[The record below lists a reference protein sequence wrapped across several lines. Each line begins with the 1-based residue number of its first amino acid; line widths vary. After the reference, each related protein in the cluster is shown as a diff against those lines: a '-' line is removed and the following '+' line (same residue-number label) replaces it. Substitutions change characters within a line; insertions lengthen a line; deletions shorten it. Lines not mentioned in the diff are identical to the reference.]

1 MEALGSEGLF
11 LEVDVFNVEE
21 VNTAIEKTVERFGR
35 LDIGVNNAGIIG
47 DVAPIL
53 EMTDKNWRTVLSV
66 NLDGVFYAMRAE
78 ARMMVK
84 NGGSIINV
92 ASVNSFLG
100 TPMAATYATSKHA
113 LLGLARSAAGE
124 FAPLDIRINTV
135 CPGMVRTPM
144 QDDIAD
150 KLSGGNP
157 EDFENPYLSRVP
169 MARMAD
175 PIEIANSILW
185 LASDEST
192 YFTGSALTPDGGI
205 MA

>member
-1 MEALGSEGLF
+1 VEALGSEGLF

-135 CPGMVRTPM
+135 CPGLVRTPM

>member
-1 MEALGSEGLF
+1 VEALGSEGLF

>member
-135 CPGMVRTPM
+135 CPGLVRTPM